1 MADPHAI
8 LAAKAL
14 LERRACSHDRSQWIR
29 WGWGTCVEC
38 LADALA
44 APSQET
50 ETRGDGH
57 ASDCAK
63 HNAPAYPAGPCDCR
77 RSCLSCAMRSD
88 EPGRLGYCRADDCW
102 LEDVTPCERWTPL
115 AAPAA
120 PRDPGERCVHG
131 TTPIA
136 ACVHCSRA
144 PAPSAAP
151 DTDRWDS
158 EKCGTCEKFSARGN
172 CCVADGTEAR
182 ADYGACSMWSPC
194 ASPGA
199 GGADEGSAT

>member
-50 ETRGDGH
+50 ETR
-57 ASDCAK
+57 
-63 HNAPAYPAGPCDCR
+63 PAGSAR
-77 RSCLSCAMRSD
+77 F
-88 EPGRLGYCRADDCW
+88 PGVVAGSW
-102 LEDVTPCERWTPL
+102 LERALIDNAADL
-115 AAPAA
+115 AALPEWLR
-120 PRDPGERCVHG
+120 RDL
-131 TTPIA
+131 A
-136 ACVHCSRA
+136 A

-151 DTDRWDS
+151 DTETVPFDRDLCPHGYS
-158 EKCGTCEKFSARGN
+158 YQRSRPCRCL
-172 CCVADGTEAR
+172 
-182 ADYGACSMWSPC
+182 PC

-199 GGADEGSAT
+199 GGADAKETKP

>member
-50 ETRGDGH
+50 ETR
-57 ASDCAK
+57 
-63 HNAPAYPAGPCDCR
+63 PAG
-77 RSCLSCAMRSD
+77 SAMF
-88 EPGRLGYCRADDCW
+88 PGVVAGSW
-102 LEDVTPCERWTPL
+102 LERALIDNAADL
-115 AAPAA
+115 AALPEWLR
-120 PRDPGERCVHG
+120 RDL
-131 TTPIA
+131 A
-136 ACVHCSRA
+136 A

-151 DTDRWDS
+151 DTGPSDT
-158 EKCGTCEKFSARGN
+158 EIAAFKTCGE
-172 CCVADGTEAR
+172 CVMYRADGKCQIDVDR
-182 ADYGACSMWSPC
+182 GAANPAPPTYPACLGGFTPR

-199 GGADEGSAT
+199 GGADAKETKP